1 MEKPDYFCQ
10 VDYKELIK
18 VGLSGLLQKKKKR
31 EREREREREKESRKK
46 RLCFFVTSESW

>member
-18 VGLSGLLQKKKKR
+18 VGLSGLLQKER
-31 EREREREREKESRKK
+31 ERERERERKEK
-46 RLCFFVTSESW
+46 RLFVFL